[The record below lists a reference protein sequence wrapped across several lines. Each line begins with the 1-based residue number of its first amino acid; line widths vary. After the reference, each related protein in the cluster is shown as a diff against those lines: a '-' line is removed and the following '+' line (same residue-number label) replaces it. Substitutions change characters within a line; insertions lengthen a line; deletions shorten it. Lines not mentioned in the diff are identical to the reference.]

1 MGHLRAYIFKQ
12 DLYDKVK
19 VSEILVQDI
28 ITADIDDKLSD
39 LMHQYEQYPEVFYIP
54 VLEQDKYVG
63 FVSKSTFLN
72 KYKELMKEWAEKQ
85 EV

>member
-1 MGHLRAYIFKQ
+1 MGHLRSYLFKH

-28 ITADIDDKLSD
+28 ITAEINDSLSD
-39 LMHQYEQYPEVFYIP
+39 LMQQYEQYLEVFYIP
-54 VLEQDKYVG
+54 VLENGKYLG

-72 KYKELMKEWAEKQ
+72 KYKELMKEWSEQKAI
-85 EV
+85 